1 MIHQQNVSVPYTHI
15 HINQDRLH
23 FYKQLKHCSH
33 PNQPVHYPEYRLGLL
48 LFSVVLPHSAN
59 KRNRDN
65 HNLIAFF
72 VEKLQR

>member
-1 MIHQQNVSVPYTHI
+1 MIHQQNVSVPYTHN

-48 LFSVVLPHSAN
+48 LSSVVLPHSVN
-59 KRNRDN
+59 KRNCN
-65 HNLIAFF
+65 YQNFIALF
-72 VEKLQR
+72 VEKFQ